1 MSNLT
6 DFFPSGGSEVV
17 AQTLLDHFILLNG
30 DAEALQVL
38 LANDVTPASFATWI
52 SGEGK
57 AAKFTQLISS
67 PNGASAIVFSRK
79 SIDAIV
85 NSSVAM
91 ESFSLSS
98 VAMTAVAASSVAM
111 TAVAASS
118 VAMTA
123 VFASS
128 TAKIAIYNSNIA
140 LSAIQF
146 NAASVQ
152 ALIAANTGIVT
163 TTTFASDFVFVSNG
177 TRVILLRRFYSST
190 EYDMIQWARGTTNQG
205 VQAGGRNLDTSTIA
219 VGSVSGS
226 YTPNGT
232 MPTANNATANF
243 VSAAN
248 GLRRRSWGYGNSLTV
263 IYALVGA

>member
-98 VAMTAVAASSVAM
+98 VAMN
-111 TAVAASS
+111 AVAASS

-248 GLRRRSWGYGNSLTV
+248 GLRRRSWGYGASLTV